1 MRQQVT
7 TFQTQRAALPEGRED
22 GSPRLT
28 PEHGGTHARQKQGA
42 DAHGVFFLSEKTTLA
57 TDDDPW

>member
-28 PEHGGTHARQKQGA
+28 PDRKS
-42 DAHGVFFLSEKTTLA
+42 VV
-57 TDDDPW
+57 